1 MNLLA
6 YEHVKEDSMVVVGIS
21 LQFHRYYLWQM
32 LEHGGCGDFSAIP
45 LILCQM
51 LEHG

>member
-21 LQFHRYYLWQM
+21 VQFHRYYLWQM